1 MCNSP
6 TYQADIP
13 HDETNPF
20 SNKHSLPKI
29 VRFLASIIFVPFF
42 AYPAG
47 VVKHIIQAS
56 ELIAYMFRNSE

>member
-29 VRFLASIIFVPFF
+29 VRFLASIIFVPLFRLPRRCCQTH
-42 AYPAG
+42 YPSLRIDRIY
-47 VVKHIIQAS
+47 V
-56 ELIAYMFRNSE
+56 